1 MYIVQVLGPGKII
14 LDPTS
19 PKFRIRIHSLR
30 RGLPML
36 ADGKRAIG
44 DHELILGL
52 LSKFF

>member
-1 MYIVQVLGPGKII
+1 MYIVQVLRPGKII
-14 LDPTS
+14 PD
-19 PKFRIRIHSLR
+19 PKFRIRIRIHSLS